1 MSKLWRAVKRFYIF
15 ILPIR
20 FSLLALLVIVLAL
33 LVSDQGR
40 DVMRALAEDRVG
52 AWWLRVIM
60 LVVATNLLAY
70 AIWFWSRHLL
80 RYRPHSSEVCDP
92 SHGLLEEFPKWTKWL
107 PRILG
112 LLAFLAVI
120 AAFPA
125 AVGVTFRAQIPAL
138 MWWIMAWLILSAIVY
153 WLFVVKR
160 PGGKI
165 GAKRY
170 TAVSAWKDLDPITRR
185 VLLISFVLEVALF
198 LWALLAPVTWWV
210 LGVAAALVLTIA
222 VWIPLG
228 SYIVAVGEAY
238 RVPILTFILALG
250 LLLSPLSCVD
260 NHEIRTLGR
269 VAERTTIDEAFRK
282 WHSRVA
288 ARPEHAGRG
297 TIPMVIVATEGGG
310 IRAAYWTAAVLSSL
324 QDQLP
329 GFADHCFAIS
339 GVSGGSVGAA
349 VFESLLVRRA
359 VTPSAGLLHA
369 DARGVLEFDAL
380 SGTLAALSQPDLLQR
395 FIPLNFPDR
404 AKALERGWEYGW
416 EQHFTSETNV
426 MAQPFVQT
434 LQKHPTLPVLLM
446 NGTLIETGDRII
458 TSNVALRP
466 NPHFR
471 NAFDSFDAMGRDV
484 RTSTAALLSA
494 RFPYVTPVGTI
505 VDMVRGGKRR
515 RIADGGYFEVSGA
528 VTAAEVADF
537 VMRQNVTPKV
547 QPLIVLIDYRDEID
561 EDRRDPRNPLPFC
574 PAPAACGPSSKK
586 DKTFFA
592 TEIWSPIAGLL
603 SARGARGSQ
612 AVGDVVQLMGD
623 AHIAE
628 FRLLP
633 RYVPLPLGWVLSQRA
648 QDSIDW
654 SAACEGGNRSA
665 TDRVAAHIGVR
676 LRPGWMNAQSNKARQ
691 AMNAYVPNGVPCE
704 GGGVISSSCASEG
717 CDPADADPGTGALR

>member
-1 MSKLWRAVKRFYIF
+1 MSRLWRALKRFYVF

-20 FSLLALLVIVLAL
+20 FSLLAILVIGLAL

-40 DVMRALAEDRVG
+40 DIMRALAEDRIG

-70 AIWFWSRHLL
+70 AIWFWTRHLL
-80 RYRPHSSEVCDP
+80 RYRPHSGNPCDP
-92 SHGLLEEFPKWTKWL
+92 SHGLLEDFPVWTKWL
-107 PRILG
+107 PRVLG
-112 LLAFLAVI
+112 LVVFLLVI
-120 AAFPA
+120 AAFPRA
-125 AVGVTFRAQIPAL
+125 IGITFDADVPLL
-138 MWWIMAWLILSAIVY
+138 MWGIVALLTLSAIVY

-160 PGGKI
+160 LGGEI
-165 GAKRY
+165 ATTRY
-170 TAVSAWKDLDPITRR
+170 TAVSAWKNLDPITRR

-198 LWALLAPVTWWV
+198 LWALLAPVSWWV

-238 RVPILTFILALG
+238 RVPILTFIMAFG
-250 LLLSPLSCVD
+250 LLISPLSCVD
-260 NHEIRTLGR
+260 NHEIRTLGP
-269 VAERTTIDEAFRK
+269 VAKRTTIDEAFTQ
-282 WHSRVA
+282 WHTRVS
-288 ARPEHAGRG
+288 ARPEHAGRA

-310 IRAAYWTAAVLSSL
+310 IRAAYWTAAVLASL
-324 QDQLP
+324 HDTMP
-329 GFADHCFAIS
+329 AFSDHCFAIS

-359 VTPSAGLLHA
+359 GTPSPAPLHA
-369 DARGVLEFDAL
+369 DARKVLEFDAL

-404 AKALERGWEYGW
+404 AKALERGWENGW
-416 EQHFTSETNV
+416 EQHFEDETNV
-426 MAQPFVQT
+426 MAQPFVET
-434 LQKHPTLPVLLM
+434 LKKHPTLPVLLM

-471 NAFDSFDAMGRDV
+471 NAFDSFDAIGRDV

-494 RFPYVTPVGTI
+494 RFPYVTPVGTM

-528 VTAAEVADF
+528 TTAAEVADF
-537 VMRQNVTPKV
+537 VMRQNVMPKV
-547 QPLIVLIDYRDEID
+547 QPLIVLIDYRDREQID
-561 EDRRDPRNPLPFC
+561 RKATESRPFC
-574 PAPAACGPSSKK
+574 PAPGTCGPSSKK

-612 AVGDVVQLMGD
+612 AVGDAVQLMRED
-623 AHIAE
+623 AYIAE

-654 SAACEGGNRSA
+654 SAGCEAGNRTA
-665 TDRVAAHIGVR
+665 TERVAAHIRVQ
-676 LRPGWMNAQSNKARQ
+676 LRPGWMNAPSVAARN
-691 AMNAYVPNGVPCE
+691 AMNSYVPGGVPCN
-704 GGGVISSSCASEG
+704 GDGATALSCNNEG
-717 CDPADADPGTGALR
+717 CGAEPVDSGPPR